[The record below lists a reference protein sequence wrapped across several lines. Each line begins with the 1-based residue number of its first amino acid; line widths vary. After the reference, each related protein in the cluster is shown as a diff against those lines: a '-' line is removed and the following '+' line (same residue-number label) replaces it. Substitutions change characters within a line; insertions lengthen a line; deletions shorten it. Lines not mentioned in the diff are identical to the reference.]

1 MKESHGVKLKEVLIR
16 ELGLAK
22 SNIKMAMAYFLDH
35 EISDIVKEKAKNGVT
50 VEFVLGNNS
59 LNNKVVGEMTSN
71 YVDIYLF
78 AYNPNH
84 SFYTHKF
91 CIIDG
96 KTLFYGESFWTYAAT
111 YHEHESDFIIN
122 GERELLTNYIQKFN
136 ELKKHC
142 NSKQIIYFTDPRS
155 ASWAF

>member
-1 MKESHGVKLKEVLIR
+1 MTESHGIKLKEVLVR
-16 ELGLAK
+16 ELELAK
-22 SNIKMAMAYFLDH
+22 SNIKIAMAYFMDPEVS
-35 EISDIVKEKAKNGVT
+35 EIIKEKAKNGVT
-50 VEFVLGNNS
+50 VEFVLGNHS
-59 LNNKVVGEMTSN
+59 MNNKVVGEMNSS

-96 KTLFYGESFWTYAAT
+96 RTLFYGERFWTYAAT
-111 YHEHESDFIIN
+111 FNEHDSDLVLN
-122 GERELLTNYIQKFN
+122 GEKELLANYMQKFN